1 MVGFIIVTH
10 NEIGKEILDTVQE
23 IIKEKP
29 NIRSIEIRSQDPF
42 VESQKL
48 IQEAIR
54 SLEGFDGII
63 ILTDLFGAT
72 PSNLCKEFL
81 QNGKVEMITGC
92 NLPIALKAATTEFKD
107 SPSQVAQFLKDYG
120 KDNIR
125 VYSTDF

>member
-10 NEIGKEILDTVQE
+10 NRIGGELLQTVKE

-29 NIRSIEIRSQDPF
+29 NAVSVEITTEAPF
-42 VESQKL
+42 TESQKK
-48 IQEAIR
+48 IHQAIENFKD
-54 SLEGFDGII
+54 LDGVI

-81 QNGKVEMITGC
+81 VNGKVEMITGC
-92 NLPIALKAATTEFKD
+92 NLPMILKASATDFKE
-107 SPSQVAQFLKDYG
+107 SPSQVAQFLKNYA